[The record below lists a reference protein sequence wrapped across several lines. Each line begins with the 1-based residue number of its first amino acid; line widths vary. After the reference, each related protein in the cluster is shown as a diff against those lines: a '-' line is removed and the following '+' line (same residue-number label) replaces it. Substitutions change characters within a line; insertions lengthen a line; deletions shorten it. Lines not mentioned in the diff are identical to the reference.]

1 MASTPTPASQPL
13 PVDELEAVIWDYNGV
28 LGLQPTADMW
38 SRLAALA
45 GWPAAHTEIF
55 MRAFWGRR
63 AAYDAGVLSD
73 HAFWHDLVRGG
84 REAGPGSELLA
95 ALRTADTQMWTRT
108 DPAVLEVL
116 HRAHAV
122 GVPSTLLSNA
132 PLPLA
137 SALDDTEWCA
147 TLMSRTVYSAR
158 IGVNKPEDRAYEA
171 ALAAAGW
178 PAPGRT
184 LFVDDRADNIE
195 AAARLGMRTLH
206 YRGDAAEL
214 ASRLPQATVVQ
225 TASSAA

>member
-1 MASTPTPASQPL
+1 MASTPTTASQPL

-38 SRLAALA
+38 SRLAVLA

-73 HAFWHDLVRGG
+73 HSFWRDLVRGG
-84 REAGPGSELLA
+84 REAGPGSEFLA
-95 ALRTADTQMWTRT
+95 ALRRADTQMWIRT
-108 DPAVLEVL
+108 DSAVLEVM

-122 GVPSTLLSNA
+122 GVPMTLLSNA

-158 IGVNKPEDRAYEA
+158 IGVNKPEPRAYEA

-178 PAPGRT
+178 PDPGRT
-184 LFVDDRADNIE
+184 LFVDNEADNIE
-195 AAARLGMRTLH
+195 AAARLGIRTLH

-214 ASRLPQATVVQ
+214 ASRLPQATMVQ
-225 TASSAA
+225 AAPSAA

>member
-1 MASTPTPASQPL
+1 MASTPTAVSQPL

-28 LGLQPTADMW
+28 LGLQPTPDMW
-38 SRLAALA
+38 SRLAVLA
-45 GWPAAHTEIF
+45 GWPAARTEIF

-63 AAYDAGVLSD
+63 AAYDAGALSD

-84 REAGPGSELLA
+84 RQAGPGSELLA
-95 ALRTADTQMWTRT
+95 ALRTTDTEMWTRT
-108 DPAVLEVL
+108 DPAVLEVM

-122 GVPSTLLSNA
+122 GIPMTLLSNA

-147 TLMSRTVYSAR
+147 TLMYRTVYSAR

-178 PAPGRT
+178 PDPGRT

-195 AAARLGMRTLH
+195 AAARLGIRTLH
-206 YRGDAAEL
+206 YRGDPVEL
-214 ASRLPQATVVQ
+214 ASRLPQATMVQ
-225 TASSAA
+225 ATPSAA

>member
-1 MASTPTPASQPL
+1 MASTPTTASQPL
-13 PVDELEAVIWDYNGV
+13 PVDDLEAVIWDYNGV
-28 LGLQPTADMW
+28 IGKQPTPDMW
-38 SRLAALA
+38 SRLAVLA
-45 GWPAAHTEIF
+45 GWPAAHIEIF

-84 REAGPGSELLA
+84 RAAGPGSELLA
-95 ALRTADTQMWTRT
+95 ALRTADTQMWTCT

-116 HRAHAV
+116 HRAHAA

-171 ALAAAGW
+171 ALVAAGS
-178 PAPGRT
+178 PEPSRT

-195 AAARLGMRTLH
+195 AAARLGLRTLH
-206 YRGDAAEL
+206 YQGDATVL
-214 ASRLPQATVVQ
+214 ASRLPQATMPR
-225 TASSAA
+225 TLSPAA